1 MKKSVLQPPE
11 RPNQSAFDRL
21 RAWPVVFNVNQATR
35 YLGAGGNDMASVYLA
50 RWKKSGM
57 VQSTGPRSGV
67 YFNLVANPKAAEE
80 HLVDALLFA
89 FPSAVL
95 IGASVLHDSGW
106 TTQIPSKLQI
116 ACLAERDGR
125 RTVPVWDQV
134 EFFLRPREWYQQ
146 FHGQLQRGES
156 YGALGSL
163 TPAAALVD
171 AYLRPDGSEWQPD
184 ADDLDIPDECK
195 PELASAWK
203 QAGLDDS
210 VLEDLLSDS
219 GPMPP
224 QRG

>member
-1 MKKSVLQPPE
+1 
-11 RPNQSAFDRL
+11 
-21 RAWPVVFNVNQATR
+21 
-35 YLGAGGNDMASVYLA
+35 
-50 RWKKSGM
+50 M

-67 YFNLVANPKAAEE
+67 YFKLVANPKAAEE
-80 HLVDALLFA
+80 HLLDALLFA

-95 IGASVLHDSGW
+95 IGASVFHDAGW

-146 FHGQLQRGES
+146 FHPHMQRGET
-156 YGALGSL
+156 YGPIASL

-184 ADDLDIPDECK
+184 ADDLDIPDDCK
-195 PELASAWK
+195 PELESAWK
-203 QAGLDDS
+203 QAGLVGT

-219 GPMPP
+219 GPVPP
-224 QRG
+224 HRG